1 MKRKLTRK
9 EKGERLV
16 KLYHLDT
23 KCDIKFRGED
33 ARAARRWLY
42 DFLRSYPMVFAA
54 FDGPKDP
61 ITMTFYTS
69 SGFLV
74 QDVLDLIFQRS
85 GFEDVEMR
93 VHYQCLSVLEDDL
106 EHKGSFKFGRRKKG
120 FLGFISPKDPN
131 GQTHL

>member
-1 MKRKLTRK
+1 
-9 EKGERLV
+9 
-16 KLYHLDT
+16 
-23 KCDIKFRGED
+23 
-33 ARAARRWLY
+33 
-42 DFLRSYPMVFAA
+42 MVFAA

-93 VHYQCLSVLEDDL
+93 VNYQCLSILEDDL
-106 EHKGSFKFGRRKKG
+106 EHKGSFK
-120 FLGFISPKDPN
+120 
-131 GQTHL
+131 

>member
-1 MKRKLTRK
+1 MQPDDGCMTFSARILWCSQHSMDRK
-9 EKGERLV
+9 
-16 KLYHLDT
+16 
-23 KCDIKFRGED
+23 
-33 ARAARRWLY
+33 
-42 DFLRSYPMVFAA
+42 
-54 FDGPKDP
+54 
-61 ITMTFYTS
+61 TFYTS

-93 VHYQCLSVLEDDL
+93 VNYQCLSVLEDDL